1 MFTCNCVPCCR
12 ARTVRDRYVHACVQ
26 VLSTVQRER
35 KKKHLF
41 SLVRGVVML
50 VPLLPLAAMALP
62 LCRLFSCARDALHG
76 NSSHGVALA
85 GAVDARHGVLVR
97 GGPWRGAAACPR
109 LSLGKFLEMG
119 SGVRYHHRCRSGG
132 GGCHACMQASCA
144 RYEPSNPSCPESG
157 DETND
162 ESVLAT
168 VAVKSARRRIC
179 SRQLHLHPVAAATV
193 A

>member
-1 MFTCNCVPCCR
+1 
-12 ARTVRDRYVHACVQ
+12 
-26 VLSTVQRER
+26 
-35 KKKHLF
+35 
-41 SLVRGVVML
+41 ML

-132 GGCHACMQASCA
+132 GGVMHACKLAVPDMS
-144 RYEPSNPSCPESG
+144 RLIRRVPRV
-157 DETND
+157 ET
-162 ESVLAT
+162 
-168 VAVKSARRRIC
+168 RRTTNLFL
-179 SRQLHLHPVAAATV
+179 QQ
-193 A
+193 